1 MMSGTSWL
9 SEKVK
14 IDPANTYM
22 YQILATPA
30 PGIRTRYFSL
40 REYGKIAFVF
50 VVDTMAAAAQVVASI
65 IQATSNA
72 GAGAAAI
79 ATATCTITANTLV
92 QCATIVLTTVLATED
107 VTINGVTFTAAA
119 APDLPNHVFDQSGN
133 DAADA
138 ASLAAAI
145 NHAAA
150 QAHFIAAGGAIT
162 AAVLAG
168 QTVTLWMTEPGQ
180 GSITVASPDATM
192 VCATVNAIGYIEVD
206 DTALTAGFDHVAL
219 QLVGAATSH
228 AAIIAIRGEPRYA
241 AVTQAVAASDT
252 DS

>member
-1 MMSGTSWL
+1 MSGWL
-9 SEKVK
+9 SEKLK

-30 PGIRTRYFSL
+30 PGIRTRYFSM
-40 REYGKIAFVF
+40 REYCKLAFVF
-50 VVDTMAAAAQVVASI
+50 VVDTIAAAATVVASVI
-65 IQATSNA
+65 EATSNA

-79 ATATCTITANTLV
+79 AAATCTITANTNV
-92 QCATIVLTTVLATED
+92 QCATIVLTTVLVADT
-107 VTINGVTFTAAA
+107 VTINGVVFTAAA
-119 APDLPNHVFDQSGN
+119 APDLPNHVFDQSGA

-150 QAHFIAAGGAIT
+150 QAHFVAAGGAIT

-168 QTVTLWMTEPGQ
+168 STVTLTMTEPGQ
-180 GSITVASPDATM
+180 GSLTVVSGAGTM
-192 VCATVNAIGYIEVD
+192 VVATVNAIGYIEIE
-206 DTALTAGFDHVAL
+206 DTALTNGFDHVAL

-228 AAIIAIRGEPRYA
+228 AAIVAVRGEPRYG
-241 AVTQAVAASDT
+241 AVVQAVAAADT
-252 DS
+252 DT